1 MENYEKNEEKLRKS
15 ETGPDIFDQLFEK
28 SLKER
33 ESASAE
39 AAAAAAESGN

>member
-39 AAAAAAESGN
+39 AAAAAESGN